1 MSTNVMYY
9 IEFTAERLIARE
21 LEGKML
27 SVSDGLTDLR
37 PDELVD
43 LLTRSFAV

>member
-9 IEFTAERLIARE
+9 IEFTVERLITE
-21 LEGKML
+21 LEGKIL

-37 PDELVD
+37 PDGLVD